1 MNIQTFTTIMPN
13 MEVRKIEK
21 LENTFNEKTY
31 VTLQIHFDDAEG
43 NRLIFKDKN
52 VERESFYKR
61 GMIGTLTLRIIDEP
75 IIKTSTKNTDYQYV
89 SDRISIT
96 IEDFKEE

>member
-1 MNIQTFTTIMPN
+1 MNIQTFNATMNN
-13 MEVRKIEK
+13 MEVRKVEK
-21 LENTFNEKTY
+21 LENTFNGKTY
-31 VTLQIHFDDAEG
+31 VTLQIHFDDEEG

-52 VERESFYKR
+52 VDRESFYKR
-61 GMIGTLTLRIIDEP
+61 GMVGTLTLRIIDEP